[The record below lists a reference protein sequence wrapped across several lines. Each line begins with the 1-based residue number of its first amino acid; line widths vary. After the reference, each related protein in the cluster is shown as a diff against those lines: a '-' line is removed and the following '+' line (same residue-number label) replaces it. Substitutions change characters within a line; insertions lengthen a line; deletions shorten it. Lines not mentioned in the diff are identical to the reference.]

1 MSAQQNDEPEKY
13 LVQRVRDVLAEDPR
27 VGELHIDVTIRG
39 DRVFLTGVVPSPERR
54 DAIADLV
61 GKVLPEHH
69 VHNHVTVEPISGS
82 PEVESLE

>member
-1 MSAQQNDEPEKY
+1 MSAQPRDEPEKY
-13 LVQRVRDVLAEDPR
+13 LVQRVRDVLAGDPR

-39 DRVFLTGVVPSPERR
+39 DRVFLTGVVPSAERR

-61 GKVLPEHH
+61 RQVLPEHE

-82 PEVESLE
+82 PEVESLG